1 MLEVMDESRGNLL
14 WLKASG
20 KLTHADYAAVLIPRL
35 EAVIREHGRARV
47 LFQMD
52 PDFQGWELG
61 ALWDDVK
68 FDLKH
73 LKDFEKVAVVGANRW
88 VTAAM
93 KLFAHLMRGEV
104 KTFLPEQLAEAWVW
118 IQAQEDPNYPQY
130 RRTDL
135 A

>member
-1 MLEVMDESRGNLL
+1 MFEVMPESRGNLL

-35 EAVIREHGRARV
+35 ESVIREHGRARV

-52 PDFQGWELG
+52 PDFRGWELG

-88 VTAAM
+88 LAAAT

-104 KTFLPEQLAEAWVW
+104 KTFGPEQLAEAWVW
-118 IQAQEDPNYPQY
+118 IQAEADPRYPQY